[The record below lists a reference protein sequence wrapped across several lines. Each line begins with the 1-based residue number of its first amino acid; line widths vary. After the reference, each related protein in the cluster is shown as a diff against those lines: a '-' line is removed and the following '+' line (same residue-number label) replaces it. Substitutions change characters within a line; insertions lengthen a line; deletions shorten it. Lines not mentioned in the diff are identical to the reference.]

1 MKSRSIGTLYH
12 GVPDQGLMLGVEC
25 NGLSS
30 RDLNEFLL
38 RKMWSGNVV
47 KYLKIIEIRS
57 MGDDCAGERGLI
69 AYRLN
74 GTSVPLPT
82 SESWTC
88 PRHVPVPP

>member
-57 MGDDCAGERGLI
+57 MGDDC
-69 AYRLN
+69 
-74 GTSVPLPT
+74 VPLPT